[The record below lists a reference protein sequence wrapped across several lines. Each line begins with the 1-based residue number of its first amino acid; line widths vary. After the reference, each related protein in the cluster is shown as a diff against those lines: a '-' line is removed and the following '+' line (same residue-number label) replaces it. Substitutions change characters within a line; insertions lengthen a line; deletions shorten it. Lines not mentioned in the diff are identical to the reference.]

1 MARWVVASKHDRQVS
16 QRFDRYI
23 DMITKTALVTGG
35 TDGVGMSVVKAL
47 VDNNYDVYFIGSTK
61 SKGQKL
67 EGELKAIASSKVSF
81 IQLDLS
87 DVNAVKKF
95 ADSFSN
101 QIGKLDL
108 LFLSAGV
115 LLPERLEGP
124 EGIEK
129 NFAIGYLSA
138 FILSHALTSN
148 LEKAVH
154 PRIVMVSGAAS
165 IVMKERLDFNDLN
178 NTQNYSAAKA
188 AGHTVHAKT
197 VLAEILS
204 EQFLD
209 KGIDVNAVHPGIV
222 KSGLGRD
229 AQWPLS
235 WVLKALT
242 AFTSG
247 DSQAGVHA
255 CISESLNGDTGKY
268 IIQNK
273 IVPLKF
279 NADYKGQLS
288 DQTENILDSVLNE
301 GV

>member
-1 MARWVVASKHDRQVS
+1 
-16 QRFDRYI
+16 
-23 DMITKTALVTGG
+23 MITKTALVTGG

-47 VDNNYDVYFIGSTK
+47 VENHYDVYFIGSTK

-67 EGELKAIASSKVSF
+67 EGDLKKIASTKVSF

-95 ADSFSN
+95 AVSFSN

-115 LLPERLEGP
+115 LLPERRVDP

-138 FILSHALTSN
+138 YILSHALSSN

-154 PRIVMVSGAAS
+154 PRIVMVGGAAS
-165 IVMKERLDFNDLN
+165 IVLKERLDFNDLN
-178 NTQNYSAAKA
+178 NAQNYSATKA
-188 AGHTVHAKT
+188 AGLTVHAKT

-204 EQFLD
+204 EKFLD

-247 DSQAGVHA
+247 DSQAGIHA
-255 CISESLNGDTGKY
+255 CTSKSLIGDTGKY
-268 IIQNK
+268 IVKNRK
-273 IVPLKF
+273 IPLKF
-279 NADYKGQLS
+279 NADYKAKLVS
-288 DQTENILDSVLNE
+288 QTESLLDSV
-301 GV
+301 